1 MKAEDV
7 PPKKKRERKAK
18 TKEISYV
25 DPPSN
30 EGSSLTAD
38 LKSKQASKLPAIIV
52 YYNQFVKQAKDA
64 ETNVLTK
71 MLH

>member
-18 TKEISYV
+18 LKEITYV
-25 DPPSN
+25 DP
-30 EGSSLTAD
+30 SSYAVSSVTGD
-38 LKSKQASKLPAIIV
+38 SKPKSASKLPAIIV
-52 YYNQFVKQAKDA
+52 YYNQFVKQSKDV
-64 ETNVLTK
+64 ETDQLTK